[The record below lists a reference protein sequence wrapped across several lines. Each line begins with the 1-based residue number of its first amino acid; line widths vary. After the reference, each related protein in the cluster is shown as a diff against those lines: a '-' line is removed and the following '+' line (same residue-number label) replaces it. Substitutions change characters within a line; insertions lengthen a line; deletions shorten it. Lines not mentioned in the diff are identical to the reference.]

1 MRRSLW
7 IIGFRGAGKTT
18 LGQWAAPLLG
28 REFLDM
34 DAEWELFYQE
44 SIVDFVQREGEA
56 RFRAQEE
63 ALLRAT
69 SARLDAGEGLVVA
82 TGGGCVEWPASRKI
96 LLASAH
102 PKLYLDLPAELLW
115 ARLKDAKERL
125 KIGNLT
131 SIEDMTALLEKRR
144 PFYEK
149 IASSA
154 WKTQDISECLP
165 ALERL
170 LEQP

>member
-1 MRRSLW
+1 MKRSLW

-18 LGQWAAPLLG
+18 LGRWAAEQLG

-34 DAEWELFYQE
+34 DAEWELFYGG
-44 SIVDFVQREGEA
+44 SIADFVAKEGEE

-63 ALLRAT
+63 AILRAT
-69 SARLDAGEGLVVA
+69 SKRLDEGEGLVVA
-82 TGGGCVEWPASRKI
+82 TGGGFVDWPASRKI
-96 LLASAH
+96 LLASRH
-102 PKLYLDLPAELLW
+102 PKFYLDPTAEALW
-115 ARLKDAKERL
+115 ERLRGQEDRL

-131 SIEDMTALLEKRR
+131 SFEAMRALLEKRR

-149 IASSA
+149 IATLE
-154 WKTQDISECLP
+154 WKNQDISECLP
-165 ALERL
+165 ALKRL